1 MNIVVLIVALN
12 KELERAADYLM
23 VWLDNAKYYEVA
35 ESAIKERQERQDRFY
50 RLLSLNRDILAKP
63 SVENMTLLRDTLPT
77 MFQDLKYHLG
87 DAWGLEQEGMF
98 LECLTMKRIVKH
110 IKNK

>member
-1 MNIVVLIVALN
+1 MSIVVLIVALN

-23 VWLDNAKYYEVA
+23 VWLDNARYYEVE
-35 ESAIKERQERQDRFY
+35 ESVVKERKDRQDRFY
-50 RLLSLNRDILAKP
+50 GLLKLNRDILAKP
-63 SVENMTLLRDTLPT
+63 TVENMTLLRDRLRA
-77 MFQDLKYHLG
+77 MYQDLRYHLG